1 MVQEPSQ
8 EEDAAHPSPHEFNGV
23 AGESASIA
31 SEAGTTEPEAM
42 TERQLAEAKEYGRKE
57 LTCGLADKAL
67 DLAFLAV
74 MATIAAR
81 PLDQWLSGW
90 SILQPPWTR
99 LAALFL
105 LLTLV
110 HIGLSFPLSFYSGH
124 LLEHRYGLSR
134 QSLGGWLWRY
144 VKRNLLTLCFGLLM
158 VQGLYWMIW
167 LIGDLWWLAAA
178 GMFFLVSVA
187 IGQLAPVLILPLF
200 YKITRL
206 DDEQLTER
214 LSRLSAG
221 TGLSIEGVYR
231 MDLSSETV
239 KANAM
244 LAGLGR
250 TRRVILGD
258 TLLDSFSPEEI
269 EIIFAHEIGHHVHR
283 HIRKMILAG
292 LVYSTASFLVCD
304 LLVAAWVTRIDGSF
318 QYASLPVYTLPM
330 LMLVITLLSMLLE
343 PLQNMM
349 SRHFERQSDW
359 YALQRTGRVDSYRSA
374 FQKLARLNKANPD
387 PHPVEVFLFH
397 SHPTISQR
405 LAMAES
411 PGVIA
416 MRTELH

>member
-8 EEDAAHPSPHEFNGV
+8 EEGAAHPSPHEFNGA

-31 SEAGTTEPEAM
+31 SEARATEPEAM

-67 DLAFLAV
+67 DVAFLAV
-74 MATIAAR
+74 MATIVAR

-221 TGLSIEGVYR
+221 TGLSIEGIYR
-231 MDLSSETV
+231 MDLSSETA

-269 EIIFAHEIGHHVHR
+269 EVIFAHEIGHHVHR

-292 LVYSTASFLVCD
+292 LVYSAASFLVCD
-304 LLVAAWVTRIDGSF
+304 LLVAAWVTRIDGGF
-318 QYASLPVYTLPM
+318 QYASLPIYTLPM

-374 FQKLARLNKANPD
+374 FQKLARLNKADPD

-405 LAMAES
+405 LAMAE
-411 PGVIA
+411 PLRRHCNA
-416 MRTELH
+416 